1 MNTSYPAPPRRPGHA
16 WLAAALA
23 AIAGMAAV
31 PALAQQAAGTYTVR
45 LLTPETAL
53 KAAQAAIA
61 RCRDNGHQVAVA
73 VTDRSGVLQALL
85 RDRYAGAHTVEV
97 ATRKAWTATSF
108 RLPTQDLA
116 AQTQPGQPMSGLRGA
131 SQVMPIGGGL
141 PIEAAGSTLGGI
153 GVSGAPGGEA
163 DDACARAGLD
173 AIADLVEF

>member
-1 MNTSYPAPPRRPGHA
+1 MKIQPPGSRRRPDRA
-16 WLAAALA
+16 WFAAALA
-23 AIAGMAAV
+23 ALAGAAAP

-73 VTDRSGVLQALL
+73 VTDRSGTLQVLL
-85 RDRYAGAHTVEV
+85 RDRFAGAHTVEV
-97 ATRKAWTATSF
+97 ATRKAWTASSF
-108 RLPTQDLA
+108 RIPTRDLGA
-116 AQTQPGQPMSGLRGA
+116 ETQPGQPMSGLRGA

-141 PIEAAGSTLGGI
+141 PIEAGGSTLGGI

-163 DDACARAGLD
+163 DDACARAGID
-173 AIADLVEF
+173 AITDLVEF